1 MSEDKVSGLGKP
13 SQESI
18 QLLSPE
24 GSFSSIEKVDER
36 PGTEIFPD
44 YVTLNKDST
53 IICPKGN
60 KYVYEQVGEKEE
72 PVMGDELLQT
82 CNCSCTDSS
91 VCVPPCLCTD
101 YLNQSYL
108 PLAETADR
116 SNCKVTAARG
126 PGNLYANVPCS

>member
-1 MSEDKVSGLGKP
+1 MSEDKVSALEKP
-13 SQESI
+13 SQESSR
-18 QLLSPE
+18 LLTPE
-24 GSFSSIEKVDER
+24 GSFSSSEKLDER

-44 YVTLNKDST
+44 YVTLSKDST

-60 KYVYEQVGEKEE
+60 KYVYEQVGEKGE
-72 PVMGDELLQT
+72 PAMGDKLLQT
-82 CNCSCTDSS
+82 CSCSCIDSS
-91 VCVPPCLCTD
+91 VCVAPCLCTD

-116 SNCKVTAARG
+116 SYCKVSAQRG